1 MSRKSCAQIGGQEME
16 LKVVTN
22 QDKEFVMN
30 IDKHIDDT
38 GYENRVQTKCS
49 YVIWNENQRI
59 GIMSHCFLWDKIP
72 FLNLLFI
79 EEKYRGKGFA
89 KQAVLCWE
97 AKMKQQGYQ
106 MTLISTQADEGAQH
120 LYRKLFTF
128 SFVFAVTKCANEI
141 EEFRCRFWEGKPVI
155 YDKIN
160 TSFTYLDDGSE
171 LFKVVNVEM
180 QDTIEEYV
188 SLAAK
193 TVREQTEYFTGPMEN
208 DIYQFSSF
216 PWVSFTHISHTES
229 GKKDNATP
237 MIDWG
242 KFFIRDEKVMLPFSV
257 QVHHSFVDGVHI
269 GKLAKLL
276 QDYLN
281 CFT

>member
-1 MSRKSCAQIGGQEME
+1 MRE
-16 LKVVTN
+16 
-22 QDKEFVMN
+22 
-30 IDKHIDDT
+30 IDLAAW
-38 GYENRVQTKCS
+38 NRVMHFQVFRNSVQPQYCVSFELDIT
-49 YVIWNENQRI
+49 NFLQRI
-59 GIMSHCFLWDKIP
+59 K
-72 FLNLLFI
+72 
-79 EEKYRGKGFA
+79 ERG
-89 KQAVLCWE
+89 
-97 AKMKQQGYQ
+97 Y
-106 MTLISTQADEGAQH
+106 S
-120 LYRKLFTF
+120 FTF

-155 YDKIN
+155 YDRIN
-160 TSFTYLDDGSE
+160 TSFTYLDDDSE

-188 SLAAK
+188 LLAAK
-193 TVREQTEYFTGPMEN
+193 TVREQKEYFTGPMEN

-229 GKKDNATP
+229 GKKDNAVP

-242 KFFIRDEKVMLPFSV
+242 KYFIRDEKVMLPFSV

-269 GKLAKLL
+269 GKLAKSL

-281 CFT
+281 CFV

>member
-1 MSRKSCAQIGGQEME
+1 MKI
-16 LKVVTN
+16 K
-22 QDKEFVMN
+22 N
-30 IDKHIDDT
+30 IKNTH
-38 GYENRVQTKCS
+38 
-49 YVIWNENQRI
+49 
-59 GIMSHCFLWDKIP
+59 
-72 FLNLLFI
+72 LFI
-79 EEKYRGKGFA
+79 LRQEEYSMKEIDLATWNRAMHCQIFRNSVQPQYGVTFELDITNFLRRIRERG
-89 KQAVLCWE
+89 
-97 AKMKQQGYQ
+97 Y
-106 MTLISTQADEGAQH
+106 S
-120 LYRKLFTF
+120 FTF

-141 EEFRCRFWEGKPVI
+141 KEFRCRFWEGKPVI

-160 TSFTYLDDGSE
+160 TSFTYLDNDSE

-188 SLAAK
+188 LLAAN
-193 TVREQTEYFTGPMEN
+193 TVREQKEYFTAPMGN

-242 KFFIRDEKVMLPFSV
+242 KYFIRNEKVMLPFSI

-269 GKLAKLL
+269 GKLANLL
-276 QDYLN
+276 QEYLDN
-281 CFT
+281 FE

>member
-1 MSRKSCAQIGGQEME
+1 MREIDLATWNRAMHCQIFRNSVQPQYCVTFELDITNFLRRIQE
-16 LKVVTN
+16 L
-22 QDKEFVMN
+22 
-30 IDKHIDDT
+30 
-38 GYENRVQTKCS
+38 GYS
-49 YVIWNENQRI
+49 
-59 GIMSHCFLWDKIP
+59 
-72 FLNLLFI
+72 
-79 EEKYRGKGFA
+79 
-89 KQAVLCWE
+89 
-97 AKMKQQGYQ
+97 
-106 MTLISTQADEGAQH
+106 
-120 LYRKLFTF
+120 FTF

-160 TSFTYLDDGSE
+160 TSFTYLDSGSE

-188 SLAAK
+188 SLAVN
-193 TVREQTEYFTGPMEN
+193 TVREQKECFTAPMRN

-242 KFFIRDEKVMLPFSV
+242 KYFIRDEKVMLPFSV

-269 GKLAKLL
+269 GKLANLL
-276 QDYLN
+276 QNYLDK
-281 CFT
+281 FE